1 MKLYDYDEKWLDKYR
16 QERSIKAVK
25 ICKIL
30 KFYNNKVTPVIL
42 DLGCF
47 EGKMEEQFKKYT
59 DSFVIGI
66 ETSFQ
71 VLRIAVSNRENIDAE
86 NVSFI
91 VADAN
96 YLPIKNEIVDWLVC
110 NQVIDCM
117 EDKVQTLQEFDRTL
131 KSDGL
136 VYLSTGNKLILKFYK
151 KFPKFFIPFLGPYYG
166 RFMTSSSSKFQH
178 YMYYRFWKKTVL
190 ENTKLAITDITSLV
204 ATNKI
209 KFQDENSKNWFIR
222 FFYYLFHNWSP
233 TWVFILQHNVLE
245 RKNK

>member
-1 MKLYDYDEKWLDKYR
+1 
-16 QERSIKAVK
+16 
-25 ICKIL
+25 
-30 KFYNNKVTPVIL
+30 
-42 DLGCF
+42 
-47 EGKMEEQFKKYT
+47 ME
-59 DSFVIGI
+59 
-66 ETSFQ
+66 
-71 VLRIAVSNRENIDAE
+71 N
-86 NVSFI
+86 
-91 VADAN
+91 
-96 YLPIKNEIVDWLVC
+96 
-110 NQVIDCM
+110 
-117 EDKVQTLQEFDRTL
+117 KVQTLQEFDRTL

-166 RFMTSSSSKFQH
+166 RFMTSTSSKFQH
-178 YMYYRFWKKTVL
+178 YTYYRFWKKTVL

-209 KFQDENSKNWFIR
+209 KFQDENSKSWFIR